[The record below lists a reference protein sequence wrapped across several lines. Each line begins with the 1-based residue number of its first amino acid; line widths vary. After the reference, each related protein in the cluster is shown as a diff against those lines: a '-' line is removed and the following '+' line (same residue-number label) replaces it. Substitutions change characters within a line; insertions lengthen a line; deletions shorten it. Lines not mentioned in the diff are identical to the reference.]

1 MNFGY
6 GMNDLEN
13 CLIVDK
19 NILFTNVGKDFII
32 YNLATSQIE
41 RIIGNI
47 SVVEIKFMCWKPDL
61 NQILLINFKNLTK
74 LVEILP

>member
-1 MNFGY
+1 M
-6 GMNDLEN
+6 
-13 CLIVDK
+13 IVYK

>member
-1 MNFGY
+1 M
-6 GMNDLEN
+6 
-13 CLIVDK
+13 IVDT